1 MASYKVGQGVV
12 ITTIKPT
19 RDGKDLLVR
28 LFNTA
33 DQTVNAKLK
42 WTHHPKA
49 TWISNP
55 MEEKLESS
63 DESVTMV
70 KHEIVTMRTSL

>member
-1 MASYKVGQGVV
+1 MLEVQGDGVV

-19 RDGKDLLVR
+19 RDGQELLVR

-33 DQTVNAKLK
+33 DHTVDANLI
-42 WTHHPKA
+42 WTHRPES

-55 MEEKLESS
+55 MEDQLESS
-63 DESVTMV
+63 DGSVTMV
-70 KHEIVTMRTSL
+70 KHEIVTVQVSF